1 MKKVLF
7 LCTQNACRS
16 QMAEGIVNNELKG
29 KVRAFS
35 AGTAPATVHPMA
47 IRVMAELGIDIS
59 ANRSKHVDDF
69 KDESFDLV
77 VTLCSGAAESCPVI
91 AGQGVR
97 GHRGFDDPAKE
108 EGDEERRLDAFRRVR
123 DEMRSELVRFVMAQL
138 DIGE

>member
-29 KVRAFS
+29 KIQAFS

-59 ANRSKHVDDF
+59 ANRSKDVDDF

-97 GHRGFDDPAKE
+97 VHRGFDDPAKE